1 MFGRWEVM
9 NDLGAQPESFY
20 GPQAQSQP
28 DSGRFDGFTVGAN
41 WFFNP
46 AVKFTMDWTINFDSL
61 STGAFVSN
69 GAGYRVD
76 AAGQTGQWALRAQLQ
91 LLF

>member
-1 MFGRWEVM
+1 MQQ
-9 NDLGAQPESFY
+9 LLAQPD
-20 GPQAQSQP
+20 A
-28 DSGRFDGFTVGAN
+28 GRFDGFTVGAN

-76 AAGQTGQWALRAQLQ
+76 AAGQTGQWALRAQMQ